1 MHHIDEGQLRAYH
14 DHELSDLDRERVE
27 AHLVACAECQQQA
40 EALAARAVSANQRLA
55 ALAPRPPEAP
65 VPVGV
70 ARARLG
76 ARISESEKEKTTMW
90 NKIFGRRYQPAWATL
105 GAVMILAALLIAFP
119 PVRALAIDFLGL
131 FRVQRIAVVPI
142 NPANLPKDIEGS
154 STPIEQFLSDEVQV
168 EKLGEPQQVTSAE
181 EASALAGI
189 PVRLPAALEGKP
201 RLSFQPGSRLTSEV
215 DLPRVRALLEG
226 IGRSDISLPDEL
238 DGATVTAELPPSIT
252 AAYGECDFGEEAAQE
267 APPDPDRHL
276 RNCTV
281 LVQLTSPSVSAPPGL
296 DIAQLG
302 EAYLQVLGL
311 TPEEAHRFSQ
321 TVDWSTTLVV
331 PIPQYGRTS
340 YHDVQVDGVT
350 GVLIQQV
357 FEERNAQY
365 MLMWIKGDI
374 LYALAG
380 PGDGESALEIANSLK

>member
-1 MHHIDEGQLRAYH
+1 MHISQGELRAYY
-14 DHELSDLDRERVE
+14 DHEVSDLDRERVG
-27 AHLVACAECQQQA
+27 AHLASCVECQQQA
-40 EALAARAVSANQRLA
+40 AALATRAQAVNQCLA
-55 ALAPRPPEAP
+55 ALAPRPLEAP
-65 VPVGV
+65 VSVGV

-76 ARISESEKEKTTMW
+76 ARISQSEKEKTTMW
-90 NKIFGRRYQPAWATL
+90 NKLFERRYQPAWATL
-105 GAVMILAALLIAFP
+105 GAIVILAVLLLAFP

-131 FRVQRIAVVPI
+131 FRVQRIAVVPV

-154 STPIEQFLSDEVQV
+154 STRIEQLLSDEVQV

-189 PVRLPAALEGKP
+189 PVRLPAALKDQP
-201 RLSFQPGSRLTSEV
+201 RLSFQPETRMTLDV
-215 DLPRVRALLEG
+215 DLQRARALLQE

-238 DGATVTAELPPSIT
+238 DGATVTAELPPSVT
-252 AAYGECDFGEEAAQE
+252 AAYGECDFGEQTAQK
-267 APPDPDRHL
+267 AVPDPDRPL

-350 GVLIQQV
+350 GVLIQQI

-380 PGDGESALEIANSLK
+380 PGDGESALDIANSLK